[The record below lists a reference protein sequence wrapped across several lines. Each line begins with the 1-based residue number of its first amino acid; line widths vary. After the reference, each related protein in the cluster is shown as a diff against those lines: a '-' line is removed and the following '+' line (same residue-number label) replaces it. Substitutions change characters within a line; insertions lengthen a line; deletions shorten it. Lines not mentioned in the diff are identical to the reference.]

1 MDKNKVMMI
10 VIIVL
15 LVVLLG
21 IIGTLTF
28 FFLNSGIFGGGTD
41 EPDEE
46 EVISLS
52 QDDIKLYTLE
62 DSIYTNL
69 LKGEDNKEHVGR
81 LSLSLGI
88 DATEESDATE
98 FITKL
103 SDNKEVIKDV
113 VIGILRNKTYEE
125 LRNAD
130 GQEILRNEI
139 VDKLRKQFD
148 SNLIFTVY
156 ISDLMVQ

>member
-41 EPDEE
+41 EP